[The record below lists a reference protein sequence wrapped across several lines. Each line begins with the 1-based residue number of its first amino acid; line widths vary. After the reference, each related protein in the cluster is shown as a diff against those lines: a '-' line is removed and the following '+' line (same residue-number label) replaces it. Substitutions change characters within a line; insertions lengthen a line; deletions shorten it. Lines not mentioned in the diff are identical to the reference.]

1 VNIDLIA
8 RDSGF
13 IVGRQSVSPTRR
25 RERRTPVRASAQG
38 GRRRLLTGAVA
49 LSTLAF
55 AATACSAE
63 KVRLGLPTPVTE
75 QGKRVLTLWQG
86 SWVAA
91 LAVGALVW
99 GLIIWAVIFHRK
111 RSDQLPPQVRYN
123 LPIEMLYTVVPF
135 IIIAVLF
142 YFTARDE
149 TYLDKLTKNPKP
161 GEVTIVNVTAF
172 QWSWQFDYPQYHTKS
187 IVGQPTAPDA
197 TNKPTFEIP
206 VGKKVRFHLVSKDV
220 IHSFWVPSFIF
231 KRDILPGVKS
241 GEDFEITPTK
251 TGTYQGR
258 CAELCGVD
266 HSRMLFQV
274 KIVPQAEFDQFIA
287 SLKPSGSAQ

>member
-1 VNIDLIA
+1 ML
-8 RDSGF
+8 
-13 IVGRQSVSPTRR
+13 
-25 RERRTPVRASAQG
+25 QG
-38 GRRRLLTGAVA
+38 AAA
-49 LSTLAF
+49 LSMLAF
-55 AATACSAE
+55 ATTACSTADA
-63 KVRLGLPTPVTE
+63 KRLGLPVPVTE

-86 SWVAA
+86 SWIAA
-91 LAVGALVW
+91 FAVGALVW

-111 RSDQLPPQVRYN
+111 RSDELPPQVRYN

-149 TYLDKLTKNPKP
+149 SYLTKVSNDTKN
-161 GEVTIVNVTAF
+161 GQAVAVTVTAF
-172 QWSWQFDYPQYHTKS
+172 QWSWQFDYPQYHTKP
-187 IVGQPTAPDA
+187 IVGVPVAPDDP
-197 TNKPTFEIP
+197 NKVTFEIP
-206 VGKKVRFHLVSKDV
+206 VGQKIHFHLVSKDV

-231 KRDILPGVKS
+231 KRDILPGAKT

-274 KIVPQAEFDQFIA
+274 KIVSPAEFKQFI
-287 SLKPSGSAQ
+287 SSHGGSVQ